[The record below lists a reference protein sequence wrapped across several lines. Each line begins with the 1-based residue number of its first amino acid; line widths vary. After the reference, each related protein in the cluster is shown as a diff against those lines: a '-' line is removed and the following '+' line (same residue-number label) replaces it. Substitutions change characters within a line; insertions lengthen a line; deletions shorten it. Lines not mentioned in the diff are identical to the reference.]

1 MEEGVGALSNSV
13 SQQDMYDATR
23 VAKMLEERPSAIP
36 SLLRELHN
44 TKEDI
49 QRFGLVE
56 ALAYLLNDTK
66 RKNLWH
72 VLATDGVEGVL
83 MHVLRDE
90 LLCGYTSS
98 ELSGRYRCDET
109 MQVRGLFSH
118 CALDRRQLK
127 W

>member
-13 SQQDMYDATR
+13 LQQDMYDATI

-56 ALAYLLNDTK
+56 ALAYLLNDTE
-66 RKNLWH
+66 RKDL
-72 VLATDGVEGVL
+72 
-83 MHVLRDE
+83 
-90 LLCGYTSS
+90 
-98 ELSGRYRCDET
+98 
-109 MQVRGLFSH
+109 
-118 CALDRRQLK
+118 
-127 W
+127 